1 MINMLIVDDEYY
13 IREGIKNGINW
24 NEYDINICGVA
35 GSGFEALDMLE
46 EYAPS
51 IVVTDIRMPD
61 MDGLELLDVIN
72 EKYSNIKVI
81 LISGYRDFQ
90 YAQTAINL
98 SAFCYMLKPIDQ
110 NELVSKV
117 LEAKKI
123 IEEQVEKVKHDEDI
137 KKRLEENI
145 SILKDNFLIQ
155 LVKGKKT
162 ISAEMQKKAEFLN
175 LNLDGPQYVVCI
187 LEPDVRPSMGN
198 EINFY
203 DESLYM
209 AAVMKIAETVIGESC
224 MAAYTFNLDNR
235 IGLII
240 SGENISRDIL
250 RAKCDTIINKVNNN
264 VGISLTVGIGNV
276 CDKMENIA
284 TSYKEALNAVEY
296 KMVLGK
302 NVVIPVE
309 LVQIN
314 LKEKAIKNQFLDTL
328 RNCEDDLIIA
338 IKSDNRD
345 SIIIILKE
353 IIDELEDSIKNNI
366 QEKEHLIFLISFF
379 IMKIMFILDIH
390 FNLLIDSKENLIYNM
405 QNLQTMDDLEK
416 YIINCFD
423 KILNELRE
431 KNKRHNSFLVNK
443 AIEYINKNLY
453 NDITLVKVADYLT
466 THPNYLSKIF
476 RRETGESFVEYVIK
490 AKMNEAKIL
499 LKNGNNKVYEIA
511 NMLNYKDVG
520 HFARTFKR
528 IFGVSPSEY
537 RQLL

>member
-24 NEYDINICGVA
+24 DDYGINICGVA

-187 LEPDVRPSMGN
+187 LEPDVRPSIGN

-209 AAVMKIAETVIGESC
+209 AAVMKIAETVIGESYT
-224 MAAYTFNLDNR
+224 AAYTFNLDNR
-235 IGLII
+235 IGLIV
-240 SGENISRDIL
+240 SGGNISRDIL

-264 VGISLTVGIGNV
+264 IGISLTIGIGNV
-276 CDKMENIA
+276 CDKTENIP
-284 TSYKEALNAVEY
+284 TSYKEALNAIEY

-353 IIDELEDSIKNNI
+353 IISALEDSIKNNI

-379 IMKIMFILDIH
+379 IMKIMFVLDIH
-390 FNLLIDSKENLIYNM
+390 FNLLIDSDGNLIYNM
-405 QNLQTMDDLEK
+405 QHLQTMDDLEK

-431 KNKRHNSFLVNK
+431 NNKRHNSFFVNK

-466 THPNYLSKIF
+466 MHPNYLSKIF
-476 RRETGESFVEYVIK
+476 KRETGESFVEFVIK

-520 HFARTFKR
+520 HFAKTFKR